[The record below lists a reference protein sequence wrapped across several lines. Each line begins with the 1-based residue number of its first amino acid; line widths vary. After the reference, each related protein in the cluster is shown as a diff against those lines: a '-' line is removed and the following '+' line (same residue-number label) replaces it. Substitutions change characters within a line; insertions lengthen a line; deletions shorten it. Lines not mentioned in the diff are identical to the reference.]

1 MHVFELSEIPS
12 SHKPRIYDDD
22 ARWSLVFENFNRT
35 PEIIHNRTNNELQTK
50 KKKRKYPKFEELKK
64 NIDRRPREHNVADK
78 EKSPIH
84 FSIISLSLIMT
95 HHHYNTFKFV
105 S

>member
-1 MHVFELSEIPS
+1 MSYKRKKKENISEIR
-12 SHKPRIYDDD
+12 RI
-22 ARWSLVFENFNRT
+22 E
-35 PEIIHNRTNNELQTK
+35 
-50 KKKRKYPKFEELKK
+50 K